1 MYCKCF
7 GKRLVVLSHISPN
20 YLITYGCYTFI
31 LTSPDAI
38 LRYDACALVGLT
50 LGEGTV
56 KSLCKMTGG
65 FTRLVRDI
73 IHLNRIHANYSCILP
88 FIFKF
93 TRKFIGGTLF

>member
-7 GKRLVVLSHISPN
+7 GEHLTVFSHVSPN

-31 LTSPDAI
+31 LTFPDAI

-50 LGEGTV
+50 CGEG
-56 KSLCKMTGG
+56 KSLCKMTGC

-73 IHLNRIHANYSCILP
+73 GHLNR
-88 FIFKF
+88 
-93 TRKFIGGTLF
+93 